1 MNAIAPR
8 SSFVTVTAMVF
19 IVLSL
24 GMLCVSLLQNLMLNL
39 LVPKEAFDAMP
50 ASAPGMPAFF
60 AFFAAHLRGFLFAF
74 LLLSATM
81 LAASIGLLKRK
92 AWARIAFI
100 ALMAFGIAWN
110 FAGLWLQH
118 LMIQSMAAM
127 TPPPEGGAPDFGSM
141 MLVMRLFSVAIV
153 LLTSALYGWIAYK
166 LTLPRIAAEFS

>member
-39 LVPKEAFDAMP
+39 LVPQEAFDAMP
-50 ASAPGMPAFF
+50 ASPGMPAFF
-60 AFFAAHLRGFLFAF
+60 AFFAAHVRGFIFAF

-118 LMIQSMAAM
+118 LMIQAMAAVA
-127 TPPPEGGAPDFGSM
+127 PPPEGGAPDFGSM

-153 LLTSALYGWIAYK
+153 VLTSAVYGWIAYK
-166 LTLPRIAAEFS
+166 LTRPHIAAEFS

>member
-1 MNAIAPR
+1 
-8 SSFVTVTAMVF
+8 
-19 IVLSL
+19 
-24 GMLCVSLLQNLMLNL
+24 MLNL

-60 AFFAAHLRGFLFAF
+60 AFFAAAPPRLPVRLPAAVGDDARGFV
-74 LLLSATM
+74 SACSS
-81 LAASIGLLKRK
+81 AK

-127 TPPPEGGAPDFGSM
+127 TPPPEGGRARLRLDDAGDAAVQRRHRAPHF
-141 MLVMRLFSVAIV
+141 
-153 LLTSALYGWIAYK
+153 ALYGWIAYK
-166 LTLPRIAAEFS
+166 LTLPRIAASFPEARACGCR